1 MNHADENRGLLLGV
15 LGVLG
20 YSLTPPMTRLAV
32 AELDPVTAGLG
43 RSVLSA
49 VLAIVVLAVQRDRWP
64 ARRHLPGLLVVA
76 LGSIIGFPLFLSL
89 ALQHVPAAHSA
100 VVIGLLPLVTA
111 LCGTLFDHDRPSRR
125 FWLAAIAGSACVI
138 GFVFAESGWDL
149 RAADG
154 FLLLSVLAGAIGYA
168 EGGRL
173 SRELEGRRVISW
185 ALVLSLP
192 LLIGPVIWAVSRH
205 GLHASPRAWGAFA
218 YTGIVSMFLATWV
231 WYAGLARGGVA
242 RVSQVQLLQ
251 PFLTIAASWWLL
263 GERITTL
270 TWICAVV
277 VLATVMLGRGTAI
290 HRRSAKA

>member
-1 MNHADENRGLLLGV
+1 MNHADENRGLLLGA

-64 ARRHLPGLLVVA
+64 SRRYLPGLLVVA

-111 LCGTLFDHDRPSRR
+111 LCGTLFDHDRPSTR
-125 FWLAAIAGSACVI
+125 FWLAAVAGSACVI

-154 FLLLSVLAGAIGYA
+154 FLLLSVLAGAVGYA
-168 EGGRL
+168 AGGRL

-205 GLHASPRAWGAFA
+205 GLHASPRAWAAF
-218 YTGIVSMFLATWV
+218 
-231 WYAGLARGGVA
+231 
-242 RVSQVQLLQ
+242 
-251 PFLTIAASWWLL
+251 WWLL
-263 GERITTL
+263 VERISTL
-270 TWICAVV
+270 TWVCAVV
-277 VLATVMLGRGTAI
+277 VLATVMLGRGTVI
-290 HRRSAKA
+290 HRRTGSA